1 MIVAHHVTKRFRRT
15 VAVDDVSFELR
26 AGTALALWGSNG
38 AGKTTLIRCVLGVFR
53 FRGVIAIDGVD
64 VSKHGRA
71 ARSLVGYV
79 PQELSFHDDTR
90 LGSAIAFF
98 AQLRGAG
105 VERARD
111 ALRTVNL
118 TGHERKRVRDLS
130 GGMKQR
136 LALAVALVSDPPV
149 IVLDEPTSN
158 LDASGRADVMDALRE
173 LKSRGKTIVFAS
185 HRPEEVSLLADR
197 VLVMEKGRAVH
208 ERAPADM
215 WGEHA
220 RSRRMR
226 LRVPT
231 DAESAAYETLRSAGV
246 DAHLNGH
253 GLCVTT
259 SSDRKATPIHVL
271 ARASIEVRDFEML
284 DDHHARETGS

>member
-1 MIVAHHVTKRFRRT
+1 MIVARRVTKRFRRT
-15 VAVDDVSFELR
+15 TAVDDVSFDLR
-26 AGTALALWGSNG
+26 AGSALALWGSNG
-38 AGKTTLIRCVLGVFR
+38 AGKTTLIRCVLGIFR
-53 FRGVIAIDGVD
+53 FQGAVAINGVD
-64 VSKHGRA
+64 VRRHGRV
-71 ARSLVGYV
+71 ARALVGYV

-98 AQLRGAG
+98 AQLRGVG
-105 VERARD
+105 LDRARE

-118 TGHERKRVRDLS
+118 AGHERTRVRDLS

-185 HRPEEVSLLADR
+185 HRPEEVALLADR
-197 VLVMEKGRAVH
+197 VLVMEKGRTVAD
-208 ERAPADM
+208 RDPADM
-215 WGEHA
+215 WGEHT
-220 RSRRMR
+220 RWRRMR
-226 LRVPT
+226 LRVAS
-231 DAESAAYETLRSAGV
+231 DSEAAAYEALRSAGV

-259 SSDRKATPIHVL
+259 TSDRKATPIHVL

-284 DDHHARETGS
+284 DERDAKETGS